1 MALDCDRTEALRL
14 ADLLSGHAKWV
25 KVGMTLYYAEGPS
38 IVAELKDRGLKVFLD
53 LKFND
58 IPHQVQGAA
67 ASAARTGADMLT
79 MHASGGSSM
88 MAAGQRGAEKGA
100 VERGGEVPVTLG
112 ITVLTSMDADDLREV
127 GVERPLREQVL
138 ALAQLAA
145 KAGISGVVAS
155 PQEAAELRRALGPDA
170 CIVTPGVRPA
180 GASLGDQ
187 SRVATPSKAF
197 AEGASHIVVGRP
209 VDPGATTRWRPS
221 RPSPRSLTGPACRLF
236 CPLWPRWAVIFVEFH
251 T

>member
-1 MALDCDRTEALRL
+1 MTAFSQEPARDRVIVALDCDRTEALRL
-14 ADLLSGHAKWV
+14 ADLLSGCAKWV
-25 KVGMTLYYAEGPS
+25 KVGMTLYYAEGPA
-38 IVAELKDRGLKVFLD
+38 IVAELKECGFKVFLD

-88 MAAGQRGAEKGA
+88 MAAGQRGAEEGA
-100 VERGGEVPVTLG
+100 AERGGEVPATLG

-155 PQEAAELRRALGPDA
+155 PQEAAELRRVLGPDA

-180 GASLGDQ
+180 GTSLGDQ
-187 SRVATPSKAF
+187 SRVATPRAAF

-209 VDPGATTRWRPS
+209 ITQAHDPRAAFEAIAEELDGAG
-221 RPSPRSLTGPACRLF
+221 L
-236 CPLWPRWAVIFVEFH
+236 
-251 T
+251 